1 MDGDGG
7 WFRRV
12 LPLALVS
19 FLISVG
25 FAAVNL
31 ILPYYLLALAGL
43 LHRPPDILARVKTDE
58 IALEF
63 GMLISAFMA
72 TRAVLAYFAGALS
85 DALGRKPL
93 ILLGLGLYT
102 LTGLLYA
109 LATSFEQL
117 LALRALQGVASAL
130 VWPVAETLLVE
141 LVPPLYRARAL
152 SVYVMSMQLG
162 HILGPLVGVAAYL
175 AAKSLVDGDLMT
187 LLRAPF
193 VILAAFMFAGLVAGL
208 TVPETLRERR
218 RFSGREAL
226 GLFGFLGELPSVVRR
241 SALALL
247 ANSGINGFVMG
258 IFTSIVLVYVMEHVT
273 ANMLALGVVMAA
285 ASIAGML
292 LVAPFMKR
300 VDRLHLEAKKK
311 LLVAVAALARTTIIL
326 IAFATSI
333 YELFIAMLLS
343 QASFY
348 ILMPVLRVLQAEL
361 LPPEKRGA
369 LFGAQQALFNA
380 GMIIGP
386 AVGGWLYRAWANL
399 TLGPITG
406 QQLIFILAM
415 LLGYIGVAVIALFYE
430 PVSYEEAVALEELV
444 AERGARAS
452 TPGGE
457 GAGAPRV

>member
-1 MDGDGG
+1 MDGDAG
-7 WFRRV
+7 WLRRV

-19 FLISVG
+19 FLVSVG

-43 LHRPPDILARVKTDE
+43 LNRPPDILSRVETDE

-85 DALGRKPL
+85 DAFGRKPL

-152 SVYVMSMQLG
+152 SAYVMSMQLG

-175 AAKSLVDGDLMT
+175 AAKSLVDGDVMT

-193 VILAAFMFAGLVAGL
+193 IILAVFMFAGLVAGL
-208 TVPETLRERR
+208 AVPETLRERR
-218 RFSGREAL
+218 GFSRREAL
-226 GLFGFLGELPSVVRR
+226 GLFGFLGELPSVVKR

-273 ANMLALGVVMAA
+273 ANMLVLGLVMAA
-285 ASIAGML
+285 ASITGII
-292 LVAPFMKR
+292 LVAPLMR
-300 VDRLHLEAKKK
+300 RIDRLRLEAKKR
-311 LLVAVAALARTTIIL
+311 LLVVVAALARTTIIL
-326 IAFATSI
+326 VAFATSI

-386 AVGGWLYRAWANL
+386 AVGGWLYRAWADV
-399 TLGPITG
+399 TLGPVTG

-415 LLGYIGVAVIALFYE
+415 LLGYIGVAVIALLYE
-430 PVSYEEAVALEELV
+430 PVSYEQAKTL
-444 AERGARAS
+444 
-452 TPGGE
+452 E
-457 GAGAPRV
+457 GAFSQRQASASAARDDRDAGAQV